1 MKPRINIYLDDHVA
15 AQLALLSKRPGLNK
29 SRIVND
35 ALDRFFNPERDQTF
49 EKAMLRRLDHMSKS
63 QAKIER
69 NESIATETIALF
81 VRYFLTITPPLPQ
94 AEQAAAHA
102 LGKERFEVF
111 VAQVGRRLAQDQNLL
126 GEVLARIADNRP
138 DLFTSPSSRDATNNS
153 SGNSSGNFS
162 GDLDETADATE
173 STEQTPD
180 YDPPMAEPEDPLPPL
195 RPVVIV
201 DDDDEDDDFGKA
213 DFEGPEVSG
222 HEVPEEDDDV

>member
-15 AQLALLSKRPGLNK
+15 EQLALLSKRPGLNK

-35 ALDRFFNPERDQTF
+35 ALDRFFNPEREQTF

-69 NESIATETIALF
+69 NESIATETLALF

-111 VAQVGRRLAQDQNLL
+111 VAQVGRRLAQDQSLL
-126 GEVLARIADNRP
+126 NEVLARIVDNRP
-138 DLFTSPSSRDATNNS
+138 DLFTSPL
-153 SGNSSGNFS
+153 SGNSPDNLGGNVDGVS
-162 GDLDETADATE
+162 DEKPVNDSLTAE
-173 STEQTPD
+173 S
-180 YDPPMAEPEDPLPPL
+180 EDPLPPL

-201 DDDDEDDDFGKA
+201 DDDVT
-213 DFEGPEVSG
+213 DFEGHEVSG
-222 HEVPEEDDDV
+222 EGDDV

>member
-1 MKPRINIYLDDHVA
+1 MKPRINVYLDDHVA

-69 NESIATETIALF
+69 NESIATETLALF

-102 LGKERFEVF
+102 LGIERFEVF
-111 VAQVGRRLAQDQNLL
+111 VAQVGRRLAQDQSLL
-126 GEVLARIADNRP
+126 NEVLARIVDNRP
-138 DLFTSPSSRDATNNS
+138 DLFTSPSSEDSAGGVDEVANTTEVAAPDQKPDDE
-153 SGNSSGNFS
+153 FS
-162 GDLDETADATE
+162 TTD
-173 STEQTPD
+173 
-180 YDPPMAEPEDPLPPL
+180 PEDPLPPL
-195 RPVVIV
+195 RPVVTV
-201 DDDDEDDDFGKA
+201 DDDEDFDA
-213 DFEGPEVSG
+213 TDFEGHEVSS
-222 HEVPEEDDDV
+222 HDMPESEVFEEEDDV

>member
-15 AQLALLSKRPGLNK
+15 AQLTLLSKRPGLNK

-69 NESIATETIALF
+69 NESIATETLALF

-111 VAQVGRRLAQDQNLL
+111 VAQVGRRLAQDQSLL
-126 GEVLARIADNRP
+126 NEVLARIADNRP
-138 DLFTSPSSRDATNNS
+138 DLFTSPSSRDSTDNLS
-153 SGNSSGNFS
+153 D
-162 GDLDETADATE
+162 DLDGTADATE
-173 STEQTPD
+173 STAKGQKSD
-180 YDPPMAEPEDPLPPL
+180 DGPPMAEPEDSLPPL

-201 DDDDEDDDFGKA
+201 EDDDDDMTN
-213 DFEGPEVSG
+213 FEEQEVSWY
-222 HEVPEEDDDV
+222 EVPEEEDDV

>member
-35 ALDRFFNPERDQTF
+35 ALDKLFNPERDQTF
-49 EKAMLRRLDHMSKS
+49 EKAMLRRLNHMSKS

-69 NESIATETIALF
+69 NESIATETLALF

-111 VAQVGRRLAQDQNLL
+111 VAQVGRRLAQDQSLL
-126 GEVLARIADNRP
+126 NEVLARIVDNRP
-138 DLFTSPSSRDATNNS
+138 DLFTSPSSRDFV
-153 SGNSSGNFS
+153 G
-162 GDLDETADATE
+162 GDDEVVSTTE
-173 STEQTPD
+173 AAKSDKKPD
-180 YDPPMAEPEDPLPPL
+180 DGPPIDDPEDSLPPL
-195 RPVVIV
+195 RPVVII
-201 DDDDEDDDFGKA
+201 DDNEDFDMT
-213 DFEGPEVSG
+213 DFEGHEVSLHDVPEPEVF
-222 HEVPEEDDDV
+222 EENDDV

>member
-35 ALDRFFNPERDQTF
+35 ALDRFFNPEREQTF

-63 QAKIER
+63 QAKIGR
-69 NESIATETIALF
+69 NESIATETLALF

-111 VAQVGRRLAQDQNLL
+111 VAQVGRRLAQDQSLL
-126 GEVLARIADNRP
+126 NEVLARIVDNRP
-138 DLFTSPSSRDATNNS
+138 DLFTSPSSEDSAGGVDEVANTTEAAVPDQKPDDES
-153 SGNSSGNFS
+153 SIT
-162 GDLDETADATE
+162 D
-173 STEQTPD
+173 
-180 YDPPMAEPEDPLPPL
+180 PEDPLPPL

-201 DDDDEDDDFGKA
+201 DDDNGFGVA
-213 DFEGPEVSG
+213 DFEGHEVS
-222 HEVPEEDDDV
+222 EEGDDV